1 MACTQILSG
10 IQNDCSTSMGGIST
24 VYIANYADV
33 TSVTASTDKITAI
46 TMSSSAKFKQ
56 YEFKKGTGSMTST
69 LTVDPANGINYVT
82 TDLVLAFSRM
92 ETAKRI
98 EVAALA
104 LGELAVIVKD
114 CNGVY
119 WYLGKDEP
127 VVSSAG
133 TGETGTARSDG
144 NKYTV
149 TLQDTSLTYPYEI
162 QVGDSGVNLDS
173 LVG

>member
-1 MACTQILSG
+1 MNLL
-10 IQNDCSTSMGGIST
+10 
-24 VYIANYADV
+24 DV
-33 TSVTASTDKITAI
+33 
-46 TMSSSAKFKQ
+46 
-56 YEFKKGTGSMTST
+56 
-69 LTVDPANGINYVT
+69 L
-82 TDLVLAFSRM
+82 FSN
-92 ETAKRI
+92 K
-98 EVAALA
+98 
-104 LGELAVIVKD
+104 LAVIVKD

-149 TLQDTSLTYPYEI
+149 TLQDTSLSYPYEI
-162 QVGDSGVNLDS
+162 QVGDSGVNLES